1 MQRRDFHT
9 QVLSTIG
16 ATAVALS
23 PWGLARAQPRPTGPG
38 DFPNKPIRIIV
49 PYPAGGVVDVVMRA
63 VANPMSEEMPQR
75 VIVENRTGA
84 DGRIG
89 LTAVAQAPA
98 DGYTLLS
105 ATPLISV
112 GEHLMAEMAGRSKDF
127 TGVCGIA
134 APPAVFVVW
143 SGLGPKT
150 MQEFI
155 ALAKSKPGELN
166 VPNPGTGS
174 SNHLGQELLFD
185 HTGIKLTNVNYRGQP
200 PSLTDL
206 ADGRLHFG
214 LIAQS
219 LALPMIQSGKFTALA
234 VNAAKRTRSL
244 PNVPTIVEA
253 GLPEVLVQ
261 AWYGIAAPA
270 KTPTPVVDY
279 LSQQFLKTLASAE
292 TRAKLESMDAE
303 ILAWD
308 KARFNTTITNEFT
321 RWGDVIKRR
330 DIKMS

>member
-1 MQRRDFHT
+1 MQRRHFN
-9 QVLSTIG
+9 VR
-16 ATAVALS
+16 ALS
-23 PWGLARAQPRPTGPG
+23 ALGAAGTALTPWGEAFAEPRPMGPG
-38 DFPNKPIRIIV
+38 EFPNKPIRIIV

-63 VANPMSEEMPQR
+63 VANPLSEEMPQR

-155 ALAKSKPGELN
+155 ALAKSKPGEFN
-166 VPNPGTGS
+166 APNPGTGS

-185 HTGIKLTNVNYRGQP
+185 KTGIKLTNVNYRGQP

-253 GLPEVLVQ
+253 GLPDVLVQ

-270 KTPTPVVDY
+270 KTPAPVVDY
-279 LSQQFLKTLASAE
+279 LGQQFLKTLSSTE
-292 TRAKLESMDAE
+292 TRTKLEGMDAE
-303 ILAWD
+303 VLGWD
-308 KARFNTTITNEFT
+308 KAQFNAVIASEFN